1 MKISYRMLFIITMMI
16 FGLVFIVLYSASNFY
31 QQKVD
36 LKDLSSKQFQ
46 AKAAERLELINSFSQ
61 QFLNSLNS
69 IEQNQTFRD
78 FVEFSENKEGAQHL
92 FLSVQKSV
100 MSTMQLRYIDLT
112 GKELLRTDSQ
122 GTLVSDKPIQ
132 HRIVPDL
139 ELQDKSHRPYFHQF
153 KRLPKGEIGIS
164 AIELIWRT
172 ERLLSPN
179 NRHYALQKGY
189 LLTIKRPVSLLS
201 MSV

>member
-153 KRLPKGEIGIS
+153 KSGI
-164 AIELIWRT
+164 ATL
-172 ERLLSPN
+172 
-179 NRHYALQKGY
+179 NRHKEM
-189 LLTIKRPVSLLS
+189 R
-201 MSV
+201 